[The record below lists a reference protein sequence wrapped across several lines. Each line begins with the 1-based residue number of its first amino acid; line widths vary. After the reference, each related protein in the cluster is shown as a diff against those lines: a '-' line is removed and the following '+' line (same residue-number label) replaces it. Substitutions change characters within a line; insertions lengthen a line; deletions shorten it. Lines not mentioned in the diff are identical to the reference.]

1 MKEKT
6 KALSL
11 RLQEQIWP
19 AHLHFSR
26 RARLRRNYPE
36 VFERW
41 ANERGILVEAR
52 IQAGR
57 GSATHQEIDRYA
69 KELLLAVSTHDL
81 PSFMALHGLD
91 LGHLGVRINVRLG
104 NLQRQGLFR
113 ES

>member
-1 MKEKT
+1 MREKSSG
-6 KALSL
+6 LSL

-26 RARLRRNYPE
+26 RARLRRTYPE
-36 VFERW
+36 IFERW
-41 ANERGILVEAR
+41 ANERGVLVQAR

-57 GSATHQEIDRYA
+57 GSATNREIDRYA
-69 KELLLAVSTHDL
+69 KELLLTVAAHDL

-104 NLQRQGLFR
+104 NFQRKGALGDN
-113 ES
+113 